1 MVVYKVYRR
10 DYWLQKG
17 KLLGVLAERRKDLRG
32 KSQLE
37 SGLRWAMLTFGQSLK
52 DKRSIFIVPK
62 ELDVEMARKAL
73 MEKGIFSTQEFLHVA
88 GPHAF
93 TQETGV
99 MGRNLRAKEIG
110 GKSPSAFHLKKLTSY
125 DWFYG
130 FSERP
135 FNVTP
140 DPRFLYLTHGH
151 RDALV
156 AMIEGIENPK
166 GLISITGEPGTGKT
180 SLVHYFLNSL
190 DEKVKAAFIF
200 HTSISFRELLKN
212 ILLELDLEATQE
224 EEKALVSQLQGYLH
238 RLARDETVVVVID
251 EAQNLQEGVIEEVGR
266 LSDLEGRLQIIFVG
280 QPEFEGKICSE
291 RLKHINQK
299 ITAKRQIIALNK
311 KQSAKYIDHRLKQAG
326 SRSYEIFTSGAIS
339 LVTGYSRGIP
349 RTINILCD
357 NALQIGYTLF
367 RERVDEEIILKAI
380 KHIEGPQ
387 RGIPNKLVTIVRELR
402 LRTPGLGFFLR
413 RFSFLVLPLF
423 FPVVLK

>member
-1 MVVYKVYRR
+1 
-10 DYWLQKG
+10 
-17 KLLGVLAERRKDLRG
+17 
-32 KSQLE
+32 
-37 SGLRWAMLTFGQSLK
+37 
-52 DKRSIFIVPK
+52 
-62 ELDVEMARKAL
+62 
-73 MEKGIFSTQEFLHVA
+73 
-88 GPHAF
+88 
-93 TQETGV
+93 
-99 MGRNLRAKEIG
+99 
-110 GKSPSAFHLKKLTSY
+110 
-125 DWFYG
+125 
-130 FSERP
+130 
-135 FNVTP
+135 
-140 DPRFLYLTHGH
+140 
-151 RDALV
+151 
-156 AMIEGIENPK
+156 MIEGIENPK

-190 DEKVKAAFIF
+190 DEEVKAAFIF

-299 ITAKRQIIALNK
+299 ITAKRQIIALDK

-380 KHIEGPQ
+380 THIEGPQ
-387 RGIPNKLVTIVRELR
+387 KGIPNRLVTIVRELR
-402 LRTPGLGFFLR
+402 LRAPGLSFFLR
-413 RFSFLVLPLF
+413 RLPFIVLPFF
-423 FPVVLK
+423 FPMALK

>member
-99 MGRNLRAKEIG
+99 RGRNLRAKEIG
-110 GKSPSAFHLKKLTSY
+110 GKSPSAFHFKKLTSY

-140 DPRFLYLTHGH
+140 IRGF
-151 RDALV
+151 
-156 AMIEGIENPK
+156 
-166 GLISITGEPGTGKT
+166 SI
-180 SLVHYFLNSL
+180 
-190 DEKVKAAFIF
+190 
-200 HTSISFRELLKN
+200 
-212 ILLELDLEATQE
+212 
-224 EEKALVSQLQGYLH
+224 
-238 RLARDETVVVVID
+238 
-251 EAQNLQEGVIEEVGR
+251 
-266 LSDLEGRLQIIFVG
+266 
-280 QPEFEGKICSE
+280 
-291 RLKHINQK
+291 
-299 ITAKRQIIALNK
+299 
-311 KQSAKYIDHRLKQAG
+311 
-326 SRSYEIFTSGAIS
+326 
-339 LVTGYSRGIP
+339 
-349 RTINILCD
+349 
-357 NALQIGYTLF
+357 
-367 RERVDEEIILKAI
+367 
-380 KHIEGPQ
+380 
-387 RGIPNKLVTIVRELR
+387 
-402 LRTPGLGFFLR
+402 
-413 RFSFLVLPLF
+413 
-423 FPVVLK
+423 